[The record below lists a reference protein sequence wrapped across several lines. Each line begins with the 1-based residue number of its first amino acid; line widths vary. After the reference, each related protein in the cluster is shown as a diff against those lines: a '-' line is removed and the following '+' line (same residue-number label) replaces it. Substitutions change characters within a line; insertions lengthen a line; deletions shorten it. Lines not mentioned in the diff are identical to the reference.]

1 MATSNN
7 MSYAHDLSRKKPT
20 NLLLAKAN
28 NNIGDNMI
36 RRYLFAIIISMTSTL
51 TIANQADEQ
60 KYFEK
65 VAIKIKDNCQVA
77 RNYMQCRADNS
88 PGKCKSLAFNEDL
101 GSWSRC
107 VRSCGSASFVSKSIG
122 ECS

>member
-1 MATSNN
+1 MTTSKN

-28 NNIGDNMI
+28 NNIEDNMI

-77 RNYMQCRADNS
+77 RKLYAMQS
-88 PGKCKSLAFNEDL
+88 
-101 GSWSRC
+101 
-107 VRSCGSASFVSKSIG
+107 
-122 ECS
+122 